1 LETILNPSPLK
12 KKKGGKNVS
21 MVTEV
26 EYFDLVAIEQCYRDI
41 LIGIKQLWYHFG
53 H

>member
-1 LETILNPSPLK
+1 
-12 KKKGGKNVS
+12 

-26 EYFDLVAIEQCYRDI
+26 EYFDLVAIEQRYGDI
-41 LIGIKQLWYHFG
+41 LIAIKQLWCHFG